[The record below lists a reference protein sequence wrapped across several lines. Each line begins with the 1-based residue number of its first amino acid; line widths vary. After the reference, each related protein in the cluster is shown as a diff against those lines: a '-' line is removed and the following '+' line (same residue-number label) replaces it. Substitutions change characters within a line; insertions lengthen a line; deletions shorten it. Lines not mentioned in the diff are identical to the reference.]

1 MQLGYERAWPRLG
14 RVRLFEMSQ
23 LVQDDIPDPILQWQ
37 PDNTLRGGKLVHI
50 ADPLLAR
57 DAWVHQLFVGHSLT
71 SDALLVMSKLNGVFF
86 AQRQRDASDFFFG
99 LINKA
104 SYRRTWRGLT
114 LSPRWK
120 SEWRQQS
127 RSLFDQ
133 EERTTLMELF
143 SLLLETQLLQATRLQ
158 AGVEYALF
166 NDFDRDAEDFDS
178 LSWALQLA
186 TESAYLGYRI
196 QALAGFVV
204 ERKAFAEAEAETTTE
219 TFVTLYAGLQ

>member
-1 MQLGYERAWPRLG
+1 
-14 RVRLFEMSQ
+14 
-23 LVQDDIPDPILQWQ
+23 
-37 PDNTLRGGKLVHI
+37 
-50 ADPLLAR
+50 AR
-57 DAWVHQLFVGHSLT
+57 DAWVHQLFVGHSLA

-104 SYRRTWRGLT
+104 SYSRTWRGLT

-166 NDFDRDAEDFDS
+166 NDFDRDMEDFDS

-204 ERKAFAEAEAETTTE
+204 ERKAFAEAKAETTTE